1 MAYTPRQISA
11 SQIRPG
17 ATIILRGQIEYARVR
32 SLLGPADI
40 EKLNRARTRSK
51 SDLDVNKPITRLAL
65 HHAEVVPQD
74 PSGKM
79 TPEEYY
85 VWERMFETPDK
96 PELGRRW
103 NIDNKGTVLP
113 VLLKTVDGTARQI
126 TDDEIPASPTSLPTE
141 PEKDQPVTVILNVYE
156 TKQVNK
162 GVGIQAIIFNEE
174 PRWYTGSS
182 SVNNTALAAL
192 GITLSGPIVAHSGVV
207 ANEPDTAAPA
217 QVAAPVAPAVP
228 AVPAVPQAAPQNTVV
243 DAASGLAMPAP
254 VTQPVAPA
262 PAAQIAALDPQALQA
277 LNPQAL
283 QILNAITQQQSGSA
297 FTAPAAPAAPA
308 EEATS
313 SPWTID

>member
-40 EKLNRARTRSK
+40 EKLNRARTK
-51 SDLDVNKPITRLAL
+51 SEPLDVNKPITRLAL
-65 HHAEVVPQD
+65 HHAEVVPQAPD
-74 PSGKM
+74 GQM

-103 NIDNKGTVLP
+103 SIDNKGTVLP
-113 VLLKTVDGTARQI
+113 VLLKAVDGTARQI

-141 PEKDQPVTVILNVYE
+141 PERDQLVTVVLNVYD
-156 TKQVNK
+156 TKRVNK
-162 GVGIQAIIFNEE
+162 GIGIQAIIFNEE

-207 ANEPDTAAPA
+207 ANEPETAAPA
-217 QVAAPVAPAVP
+217 QVAAPVAPVAP

-297 FTAPAAPAAPA
+297 FTAPAAPAAPT
-308 EEATS
+308 EEAAS

>member
-1 MAYTPRQISA
+1 MAHTPRQISA

-40 EKLNRARTRSK
+40 EKLNRARTKSK

-85 VWERMFETPDK
+85 VWERMFET
-96 PELGRRW
+96 GRRW

-207 ANEPDTAAPA
+207 ANEPETAAPA

-254 VTQPVAPA
+254 ITQPVAPA
-262 PAAQIAALDPQALQA
+262 PAAQIATLDPQALQA

-308 EEATS
+308 EEAAS

>member
-1 MAYTPRQISA
+1 MAHTPRQISA

-40 EKLNRARTRSK
+40 EKLNRARIK
-51 SDLDVNKPITRLAL
+51 SEPLDVNKPITRLAL
-65 HHAEVVPQD
+65 HHAEVVPQAPD
-74 PSGKM
+74 GQM

-85 VWERMFETPDK
+85 VWERMFDTPDK

-103 NIDNKGTVLP
+103 SIDNKGTVLP

-126 TDDEIPASPTSLPTE
+126 TDDEIPSSSMSLPTE
-141 PEKDQPVTVILNVYE
+141 PERDQLVTVVLNVYD
-156 TKQVNK
+156 TKRVNK
-162 GVGIQAIIFNEE
+162 GIGLQAIIFNEE
-174 PRWYTGSS
+174 PRWYTGGS
-182 SVNNTALAAL
+182 SVNNNALAAL

-207 ANEPDTAAPA
+207 ANETESAAPA
-217 QVAAPVAPAVP
+217 AAPVIAAPVAP

-254 VTQPVAPA
+254 VTQAVAPA
-262 PAAQIAALDPQALQA
+262 APAQVAALDPQALQA

-283 QILNAITQQQSGSA
+283 QILNAIAQQQSGSA
-297 FTAPAAPAAPA
+297 FTAPAASEAPA
-308 EEATS
+308 TD
-313 SPWTID
+313 SPWSIE